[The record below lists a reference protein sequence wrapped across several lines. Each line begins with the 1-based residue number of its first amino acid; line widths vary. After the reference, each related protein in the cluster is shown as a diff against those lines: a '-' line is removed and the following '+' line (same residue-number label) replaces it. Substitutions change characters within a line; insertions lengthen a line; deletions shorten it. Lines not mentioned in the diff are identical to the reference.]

1 MFGPF
6 HRTDPPDVVR
16 AVVATGE
23 LWGRAPRNCF
33 SSETP
38 KAKAYAGPLPHDV
51 SGFEF
56 ETDVAPDAGGVP
68 DKPTWSHKYKKR
80 PGVVVEDDYAKI
92 KVKVL
97 KIQLG

>member
-1 MFGPF
+1 VNSGDALLGTASAAI
-6 HRTDPPDVVR
+6 RR
-16 AVVATGE
+16 RQK
-23 LWGRAPRNCF
+23 L
-33 SSETP
+33 
-38 KAKAYAGPLPHDV
+38 YAGPLPKDV

-80 PGVVVEDDYAKI
+80 PGVVVEDGYAKI
-92 KVKVL
+92 NVKVL